1 MTSVERVKEILVND
15 GKSRLELD
23 TESLNDDLSNTETPE
38 DGPQIDREEL
48 LKSDSIQNEA
58 LFATVV
64 YVESDVGDSD
74 VVRNSLEFVFII

>member
-1 MTSVERVKEILVND
+1 
-15 GKSRLELD
+15 
-23 TESLNDDLSNTETPE
+23 ETPE

-58 LFATVV
+58 LLATVV

-74 VVRNSLEFVFII
+74 VVRNSLDFVFII